1 MQLNFFFIRRHRMF
15 KMHTKINRCKSFDLI
30 KFSKLK
36 EVFFSQL
43 ESLPDSELK
52 QLELLREFIKNIN
65 HACVAFSGGVDSSLV
80 ATIAQEQLGSK
91 AFAVTGVS
99 PSLAP
104 YLLKQARL
112 QAAWIGIHHEECQ
125 TDEINEPN
133 YFRNPENR
141 CFACKKELHKHLN
154 KISKKFNNA
163 QILDGVNFDDLNDF
177 RPGIKASNQ
186 AGVISPLAELEID
199 KKSIR
204 SISKSLGLPWW
215 DKPAQPCLASRIP
228 FGEEISSSRLEQ
240 IALAEEWIINQGF
253 SKVRVRSQGLAAR
266 IELPA
271 NEIDYFLKIIQ
282 RKNLVKYFLQLG
294 FHSISLDLEGLIS
307 GKLTRDIKNN

>member
-1 MQLNFFFIRRHRMF
+1 M
-15 KMHTKINRCKSFDLI
+15 
-30 KFSKLK
+30 
-36 EVFFSQL
+36 FFSQL
-43 ESLPDSELK
+43 ESLTKSELE
-52 QLELLREFIKNIN
+52 QLKLLREFIKDIN
-65 HACVAFSGGVDSSLV
+65 KACVAFSGGVDSSLV

-104 YLLKQARL
+104 YLRKQARL
-112 QAAWIGIHHEECQ
+112 QAAWIGIRHEECK
-125 TDEINEPN
+125 TNEINEPN
-133 YFRNPENR
+133 YFKNPENR
-141 CFACKKELHKHLN
+141 CFACKQELHKHLN
-154 KISKKFNNA
+154 QISQRFNNA
-163 QILDGVNFDDLNDF
+163 QVLDGVNHDDLQDF

-186 AGVISPLAELEID
+186 AGVISPLAELKID

-228 FGEEISSSRLEQ
+228 FGEEISSKRLEQ
-240 IALAEEWIINQGF
+240 IASAEEWIINQGF
-253 SKVRVRSQGLAAR
+253 SKVRVRSQGLSAR

-271 NEIDYFLKIIQ
+271 NEINNFLKIIERNQ
-282 RKNLVKYFLQLG
+282 LIEYFLSLG

-307 GKLTRDIKNN
+307 GKLTRDIKKTT

>member
-1 MQLNFFFIRRHRMF
+1 M
-15 KMHTKINRCKSFDLI
+15 
-30 KFSKLK
+30 
-36 EVFFSQL
+36 FFSQL
-43 ESLPDSELK
+43 ESLTDSELK
-52 QLELLREFIKNIN
+52 QLELLREFIKDIQ

-91 AFAVTGVS
+91 AIAVTGVS

-125 TDEINEPN
+125 TNEIKEPE
-133 YFRNPENR
+133 YFENPVNR
-141 CFACKKELHKHLN
+141 CFACKHELHKHL
-154 KISKKFNNA
+154 KYISKKFHKA
-163 QILDGVNFDDLNDF
+163 QVLDGVNFDDLHDF
-177 RPGIKASNQ
+177 RPGIKASNE
-186 AGVISPLAELEID
+186 AGVISPLAELKID

-228 FGEEISSSRLEQ
+228 FGEEISAKRLSQ
-240 IALAEEWIINQGF
+240 IGLAEEWIINQGF
-253 SKVRVRSQGLAAR
+253 SKVRVRSQGLSAR

-271 NEIDYFLKIIQ
+271 NEIDIFLKVVERNKLI
-282 RKNLVKYFLQLG
+282 KYFLNLG
-294 FHSISLDLEGLIS
+294 FHTISLDLEGLIS
-307 GKLTRDIKNN
+307 GKLTRDIKTN

>member
-1 MQLNFFFIRRHRMF
+1 M
-15 KMHTKINRCKSFDLI
+15 
-30 KFSKLK
+30 
-36 EVFFSQL
+36 FFSQL
-43 ESLPDSELK
+43 ESLTNSELK
-52 QLELLREFIKNIN
+52 QLKLLREFFQKIN
-65 HACVAFSGGVDSSLV
+65 YACVAFSGGVDSSLV
-80 ATIAQEQLGSK
+80 AAIAQEQLGSK

-112 QAAWIGIHHEECQ
+112 QAAWIGIRHEECK
-125 TDEINEPN
+125 TNEINEPN
-133 YFRNPENR
+133 YFKNPENR
-141 CFACKKELHKHLN
+141 CFACKQELHKHLN
-154 KISKKFNNA
+154 QISQRFHNA
-163 QILDGVNFDDLNDF
+163 QVLDGVNHDDLQDF

-186 AGVISPLAELEID
+186 AGVISPLAELKID

-228 FGEEISSSRLEQ
+228 FGEEISSKRLEQ

-253 SKVRVRSQGLAAR
+253 SKVRVRSQGLSAR

-271 NEIDYFLKIIQ
+271 NEINNFLKIIVRNQ
-282 RKNLVKYFLQLG
+282 LIEYFLSLG

-307 GKLTRDIKNN
+307 GKLTRDIKKTS

>member
-1 MQLNFFFIRRHRMF
+1 M
-15 KMHTKINRCKSFDLI
+15 
-30 KFSKLK
+30 
-36 EVFFSQL
+36 FFSQL
-43 ESLPDSELK
+43 ESLTDSELK
-52 QLELLREFIKNIN
+52 QLQLLREFIKDIN

-80 ATIAQEQLGSK
+80 ATIAQEQLGQK

-112 QAAWIGIHHEECQ
+112 QAAWIGIHHKECH
-125 TDEINEPN
+125 TNEINEPS
-133 YFRNPENR
+133 YFKNPVNR
-141 CFACKKELHKHLN
+141 CFACKQELHKHLN
-154 KISKKFNNA
+154 HISKKFHEA
-163 QILDGVNFDDLNDF
+163 QVLDGVNYDDLDDF
-177 RPGIKASNQ
+177 RPGIKASRQ
-186 AGVISPLAELEID
+186 AGVISPLAELKID

-228 FGEEISSSRLEQ
+228 FGEEISSKRLEQ

-253 SKVRVRSQGLAAR
+253 TKVRVRSQGLSAR

-271 NEIDYFLKIIQ
+271 NEIDNFLRIVERNQLI
-282 RKNLVKYFLQLG
+282 KYFLYLG
-294 FHSISLDLEGLIS
+294 FQTVSLDLEGLIS
-307 GKLTRDIKNN
+307 GKLTRDVKIK

>member
-1 MQLNFFFIRRHRMF
+1 
-15 KMHTKINRCKSFDLI
+15 
-30 KFSKLK
+30 
-36 EVFFSQL
+36 VFFSQL
-43 ESLPDSELK
+43 ESLTDSELK
-52 QLELLREFIKNIN
+52 QLQLLREFIKDIN

-80 ATIAQEQLGSK
+80 ATIAQEQLGQK

-112 QAAWIGIHHEECQ
+112 QAAWIGIHHKECH
-125 TDEINEPN
+125 TNEINEPS
-133 YFRNPENR
+133 YFKNPVNR
-141 CFACKKELHKHLN
+141 CFACKQELHKHLN
-154 KISKKFNNA
+154 HISKKFHEA
-163 QILDGVNFDDLNDF
+163 QVLDGVNYDDLDDF
-177 RPGIKASNQ
+177 RPGIKASKQ
-186 AGVISPLAELEID
+186 AGVISPLAELKID

-228 FGEEISSSRLEQ
+228 FGEEISSKRLEQ

-253 SKVRVRSQGLAAR
+253 TKVRVRSQGLSAR

-271 NEIDYFLKIIQ
+271 NEIDNFLRIVERNQLI
-282 RKNLVKYFLQLG
+282 KYFLYLG
-294 FHSISLDLEGLIS
+294 FQTVSLDLEGLIS
-307 GKLTRDIKNN
+307 GKLTRDVKIK

>member
-1 MQLNFFFIRRHRMF
+1 M
-15 KMHTKINRCKSFDLI
+15 
-30 KFSKLK
+30 
-36 EVFFSQL
+36 FFSQL
-43 ESLPDSELK
+43 ELLTESELE
-52 QLELLREFIKNIN
+52 QLRLLREFFKNIN
-65 HACVAFSGGVDSSLV
+65 SACIAFSGGVDSSLV
-80 ATIAQEQLGSK
+80 ATIAQEQLGSR

-112 QAAWIGIHHEECQ
+112 QAAWIGIRHEECH
-125 TDEINEPN
+125 TNEINEPS
-133 YFRNPENR
+133 YFKNPETR
-141 CFACKKELHKHLN
+141 CFACKQELHKHLN
-154 KISKKFNNA
+154 QISKRYHDT
-163 QILDGVNFDDLNDF
+163 QVLDGVNLDDLSDF

-186 AGVISPLAELEID
+186 AGVISPLAELKIN

-228 FGEEISSSRLEQ
+228 FGEEISSKRLEQ

-253 SKVRVRSQGLAAR
+253 SKVRVRSQGLSAR
-266 IELPA
+266 IELPEDDI
-271 NEIDYFLKIIQ
+271 NNFLKNID
-282 RKNLVKYFLQLG
+282 RNKLVKYFLSLG

-307 GKLTRDIKNN
+307 GKLIRDIKTT

>member
-1 MQLNFFFIRRHRMF
+1 MF
-15 KMHTKINRCKSFDLI
+15 L
-30 KFSKLK
+30 
-36 EVFFSQL
+36 SQL
-43 ESLPDSELK
+43 ESLTESELE
-52 QLELLREFIKNIN
+52 QLKLLREFIKNIN
-65 HACVAFSGGVDSSLV
+65 NACVAFSGGVDSSLV

-104 YLLKQARL
+104 YLRKQARL
-112 QAAWIGIHHEECQ
+112 QAAWIGIRHEECK
-125 TDEINEPN
+125 TNEINEPT
-133 YFRNPENR
+133 YFKNPENR
-141 CFACKKELHKHLN
+141 CFACKQELHKHLN
-154 KISKKFNNA
+154 QISKRFHNA
-163 QILDGVNFDDLNDF
+163 QVLDGVNHDDLNDF

-186 AGVISPLAELEID
+186 AGVISPLAELKID

-204 SISKSLGLPWW
+204 SISKALGLPWW

-228 FGEEISSSRLEQ
+228 FGEEISSKRLEQ

-253 SKVRVRSQGLAAR
+253 SKVRVRSQGLSAR

-271 NEIDYFLKIIQ
+271 HEINNFLNIIERNQ
-282 RKNLVKYFLQLG
+282 VVKYFLSLG

-307 GKLTRDIKNN
+307 GKLNRDIKNNT

>member
-1 MQLNFFFIRRHRMF
+1 M
-15 KMHTKINRCKSFDLI
+15 
-30 KFSKLK
+30 
-36 EVFFSQL
+36 FFSQL
-43 ESLPDSELK
+43 ESLTNKELK
-52 QLELLREFIKNIN
+52 QLSLLREFIKDIN
-65 HACVAFSGGVDSSLV
+65 YACVAFSGGVDSSLI
-80 ATIAQEQLGSK
+80 ATIAHEQLGSK

-125 TDEINEPN
+125 TKEINEPN
-133 YFRNPENR
+133 YYKNPENR
-141 CFACKKELHKHLN
+141 CFACKQELHQNLN
-154 KISKKFNNA
+154 EISKRFHKA
-163 QILDGVNFDDLNDF
+163 QVLDGVNYDDLDDF
-177 RPGIKASNQ
+177 RPGIQASHQ
-186 AGVISPLAELEID
+186 AGVISPLAELKID

-228 FGEEISSSRLEQ
+228 FGEEISSKRLEK
-240 IALAEEWIINQGF
+240 IGLAEEWIINQGF
-253 SKVRVRSQGLAAR
+253 SKVRVRSQGLSAR

-271 NEIDYFLKIIQ
+271 NEIDNFLRIIE
-282 RKNLVKYFLQLG
+282 RNKLIKYFLFLG

-307 GKLTRDIKNN
+307 GKLTRGIESNKDYLKNKL

>member
-1 MQLNFFFIRRHRMF
+1 M
-15 KMHTKINRCKSFDLI
+15 
-30 KFSKLK
+30 
-36 EVFFSQL
+36 FFSQL
-43 ESLPDSELK
+43 ESLTDSELK
-52 QLELLREFIKNIN
+52 QLQLLREFIKDIN

-80 ATIAQEQLGSK
+80 ATIAQEQLGQK

-112 QAAWIGIHHEECQ
+112 QAAWIGIHHKECH
-125 TDEINEPN
+125 TNEINEPS
-133 YFRNPENR
+133 YFKNPVNR
-141 CFACKKELHKHLN
+141 CFACKQELHKHLN
-154 KISKKFNNA
+154 HISKKFHEA
-163 QILDGVNFDDLNDF
+163 QVLDGVNYDDLDDF
-177 RPGIKASNQ
+177 RPGIKASKQ
-186 AGVISPLAELEID
+186 AGVISPLAELKID

-228 FGEEISSSRLEQ
+228 FGEEISSKRLEQ

-253 SKVRVRSQGLAAR
+253 TKVRVRSQGLSAR

-271 NEIDYFLKIIQ
+271 NEIDNFLRIVERNQLI
-282 RKNLVKYFLQLG
+282 KYFLYLG
-294 FHSISLDLEGLIS
+294 FQTVSLDLEGLIS
-307 GKLTRDIKNN
+307 GKLTRDVKIK